1 MDPRTDPLILKV
13 IDDCFIKNYSK
24 TLVNMENS
32 GCIKM
37 MENNQFQDLK
47 RMYLLFSRVPE
58 CVKDIS
64 NCMSNFIESEGSR
77 IISTSDY
84 RKNSS
89 QLMSDLLKLREKFDL
104 IVTKSF
110 ENDSLMQTSMKLS
123 FEKCINKNTKTSIA
137 LTLYTDNLLK
147 KDIKGMDENTI
158 DNLFNS
164 IILLFRYLHNKDV
177 FESFYK
183 VCLSRRLL
191 NSNSLSDDAEKLLI
205 KKLKIEC
212 GSHYTSKIEGMLI
225 DMRLSKD
232 SIREYNP
239 GIDSNI
245 EFKVLTAAF
254 WPQDQIPSIVLPGDF
269 SSKMEKFRRFYI
281 NRYSGRTII

>member
-1 MDPRTDPLILKV
+1 M
-13 IDDCFIKNYSK
+13 
-24 TLVNMENS
+24 
-32 GCIKM
+32 
-37 MENNQFQDLK
+37 
-47 RMYLLFSRVPE
+47 
-58 CVKDIS
+58 
-64 NCMSNFIESEGSR
+64 
-77 IISTSDY
+77 
-84 RKNSS
+84 
-89 QLMSDLLKLREKFDL
+89 
-104 IVTKSF
+104 
-110 ENDSLMQTSMKLS
+110 
-123 FEKCINKNTKTSIA
+123 
-137 LTLYTDNLLK
+137 
-147 KDIKGMDENTI
+147 
-158 DNLFNS
+158 
-164 IILLFRYLHNKDV
+164 
-177 FESFYK
+177 
-183 VCLSRRLL
+183 SRRLL

>member
-1 MDPRTDPLILKV
+1 
-13 IDDCFIKNYSK
+13 
-24 TLVNMENS
+24 
-32 GCIKM
+32 
-37 MENNQFQDLK
+37 
-47 RMYLLFSRVPE
+47 
-58 CVKDIS
+58 
-64 NCMSNFIESEGSR
+64 
-77 IISTSDY
+77 
-84 RKNSS
+84 
-89 QLMSDLLKLREKFDL
+89 
-104 IVTKSF
+104 
-110 ENDSLMQTSMKLS
+110 
-123 FEKCINKNTKTSIA
+123 
-137 LTLYTDNLLK
+137 
-147 KDIKGMDENTI
+147 MDENTI